1 MDDDTKNHSKFLM
14 LYHIMFVWKYRKNF
28 LLRYGGAVKQIFTQ
42 IATTADFSF
51 EAMEVDPTHCLVKS
65 EPKISP
71 LSIVRKLKQ
80 QSTFRLWQMYET
92 DRHHGNAGK
101 NEPIARDGYF
111 CCTIGNAS
119 DTPQLHCQSR
129 VRCGAS
135 STRLKTSWFSRRT
148 FIKCHDRV

>member
-1 MDDDTKNHSKFLM
+1 MDDDTKNHAKFLM
-14 LYHIMFVWKYRKNF
+14 LYHIIFVCKYWKN
-28 LLRYGGAVKQIFTQ
+28 LVLRYGGAVNQIFTQ

-51 EAMEVDPTHCLVKS
+51 EAMEVDRDHIHCLVKS
-65 EPKISP
+65 EPEISP

-92 DRHHGNAGK
+92 DRHRGNAGK

-119 DTPQLHCQSR
+119 QEIIRSSI
-129 VRCGAS
+129 AS
-135 STRLKTSWFSRRT
+135 QG
-148 FIKCHDRV
+148 